1 VVVSHNNLNR
11 KEQTMFSE
19 IKALLAKKWKNESV
33 ELEPGRHFFDEVLT
47 VRVRGSVEKKDDQ
60 NVAPTTSLPTIL
72 TLALFWQ
79 KCGVTGDHAL
89 NLLKEAVTEAMTTG
103 KSKDKEIAARVKEV
117 EKAVETVKRDLIA
130 KLPKQKRAGRVI
142 TKDLEVELVPAHELD
157 DALVAA

>member
-1 VVVSHNNLNR
+1 MDNN
-11 KEQTMFSE
+11 
-19 IKALLAKKWKNESV
+19 IKGLLAKCWKNELLD
-33 ELEPGRHFFDEVLT
+33 LEPGHHFVDELLT
-47 VRVRGSVEKKDDQ
+47 VRVSGSVEKKDDQ
-60 NVAPTTSLPTIL
+60 FVAPTTSLPTIL

-89 NLLKEAVTEAMTTG
+89 NLLRESITEAMTTG

-142 TKDLEVELVPAHELD
+142 TKDLEVEVLPVHELD
-157 DALVAA
+157 DALAAA